1 MAHTDTV
8 DCGFIPGPV
17 NKGDG
22 KEYGCL
28 SHVIDLY
35 STVDRVDHKED
46 AGGVSSGD
54 EEDDRSTGTEVMT
67 DDGNSLS
74 SLASGEDYT
83 AEELADAQNQL
94 GGQKGY
100 ALLAREQEDDDN
112 QVLFMEVSDDEDGDD
127 DEEYEDNEDGS
138 VDMLDASSV
147 DSFVEENEEKDEAEV
162 EDITASEKVFLDID
176 EGFAAKRE
184 DQRAARNED
193 KKARRAKKRKL
204 AHEVEN

>member
-8 DCGFIPGPV
+8 DCGFITGPV

-28 SHVIDLY
+28 SHVIDLC
-35 STVDRVDHKED
+35 SIIDRHLGMESDGFIVLCDKGEHHEED
-46 AGGVSSGD
+46 DDDYDDDGD
-54 EEDDRSTGTEVMT
+54 DKEDDRSTEAMT

-94 GGQKGY
+94 GGQNI
-100 ALLAREQEDDDN
+100 ALLAREQDDDDN
-112 QVLFMEVSDDEDGDD
+112 QVLLMEVSDD
-127 DEEYEDNEDGS
+127 EDGS

-162 EDITASEKVFLDID
+162 EDITVLEKVFLDID
-176 EGFAAKRE
+176 EGFTA
-184 DQRAARNED
+184 
-193 KKARRAKKRKL
+193 
-204 AHEVEN
+204 